1 MNNLFPFEPPYQ
13 PISVE
18 FQKAL
23 LQFAGSAE
31 PTPARATSG
40 AAKNAK
46 SAGPA
51 GAAKANVFFL
61 VVPFAEKEDA
71 KGLGARWDA
80 ASKKWYVPSDKDLT
94 AFARW
99 MPKQ

>member
-1 MNNLFPFEPPYQ
+1 MNNLLPFGPPYQ

-23 LQFAGSAE
+23 LEFAVSAE
-31 PTPARATSG
+31 AAPAGATRQPV
-40 AAKNAK
+40 KNAK
-46 SAGPA
+46 AAGPA
-51 GAAKANVFFL
+51 VGAKADVFFL

-94 AFARW
+94 PFQRW
-99 MPKQ
+99 MPQQ